1 MNRVRRTFEIDAETD
16 TRLAEIAA
24 ERGQDVATVLAEAIA
39 LFDSVVDVLPPD
51 VEEDRRRL
59 GAFRATGEAV
69 PLDEVKAWVG
79 SRDSPAELPRPFRAR
94 SDDHLFA

>member
-1 MNRVRRTFEIDAETD
+1 MNRVRRTLEIDAETD

-59 GAFRATGEAV
+59 DAFRATGEAV

-79 SRDSPAELPRPFRAR
+79 SWDSPAELPRPVPRKIG
-94 SDDHLFA
+94 

>member
-1 MNRVRRTFEIDAETD
+1 MNRVRRTLEIDAETD

-24 ERGQDVATVLAEAIA
+24 ERGQDVAIVLAETIA

-59 GAFRATGEAV
+59 DPR
-69 PLDEVKAWVG
+69 
-79 SRDSPAELPRPFRAR
+79 SRSAG
-94 SDDHLFA
+94 